1 MAADDY
7 IDPKGYWA
15 DPVRH
20 IRRLSGHQEVI
31 LTAAE
36 ECSKEEWLMLLAG
49 LGMIDPE
56 HSFE

>member
-1 MAADDY
+1 MASEDY

-20 IRRLSGHQEVI
+20 IRRLSGDQEVI

-36 ECSKEEWLMLLAG
+36 ECSREEWLMLLAG
-49 LGMIDPE
+49 LGMIEPE
-56 HSFE
+56 H